1 MEPIGMA
8 LPTIAIPPN
17 IAGAPIEERLRTAIE
32 ATISKVPSEVG
43 QQLKQLLQPQTL
55 AIAAGILVIWAGLHF
70 TGVGEV
76 ADAAILVV
84 GWIAL
89 GAAAWQGARELITFA
104 IGVKQARTP
113 QDIDRAADHLA
124 KAIGLI
130 GIQAV
135 LSLLLHTAPKPYRE
149 PSNLS
154 PQFWK
159 GWWNLGA
166 PPRSPI
172 GRWAYRPTVRTVPS
186 QQLDGALGV
195 TSYWGDIEISSSLSE
210 ADAQATLLHE
220 QVHASLT
227 PKLYLLRDLRVQ
239 IKTQGYNRSVV
250 LRYIEEAM
258 AETYA
263 LLATKGLNMNAL
275 VSGVT
280 FPVTSQGYDITLA
293 KMGTEAAGVLLGP
306 INVAGMTWNAWS
318 TTRRK

>member
-1 MEPIGMA
+1 MA
-8 LPTIAIPPN
+8 LPITAILPN
-17 IAGAPIEERLRTAIE
+17 IAGVSVEERLRMTIE
-32 ATISKVPSEVG
+32 VTTPKVAPEVG

-89 GAAAWQGARELITFA
+89 GAAAWQGARELVAFA

-135 LSLLLHTAPKPYRE
+135 LSLLMHTAPKPYRE
-149 PSNLS
+149 PSNLPS
-154 PQFWK
+154 KYWK

-166 PPRSPI
+166 PPRSPA
-172 GRWAYRPTVRTVPS
+172 GRWAYRPTVQAVSPE
-186 QQLDGALGV
+186 QLRGALGS
-195 TSYWGDIEISSSLSE
+195 TSVWGDIKVSSALSE
-210 ADAQATLLHE
+210 PDARITLLHE
-220 QVHASLT
+220 QVHAALT

-239 IKTQGYNRSVV
+239 IKTQGYHRAVI
-250 LRYIEEAM
+250 LRYIEETM

-263 LLATKGLNMNAL
+263 MLATKGLDFNAL
-275 VSGVT
+275 VSGIK
-280 FPVTSQGYDITLA
+280 FPVTSQGYGITLSKVGA
-293 KMGTEAAGVLLGP
+293 EARAILLGP
-306 INVAGMTWNAWS
+306 VNVAGMTWNAWLDQGEN
-318 TTRRK
+318 